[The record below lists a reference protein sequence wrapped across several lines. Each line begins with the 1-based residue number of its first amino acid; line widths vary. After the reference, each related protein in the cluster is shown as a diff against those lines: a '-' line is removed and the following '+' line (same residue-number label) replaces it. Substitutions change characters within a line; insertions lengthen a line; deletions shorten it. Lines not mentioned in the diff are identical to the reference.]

1 MIIDLAYLQQ
11 TRNICKIDKKLKF
24 TNKNCLSTSTNNLLS
39 VFNIQE
45 IFAGCEDPGAWRYQ
59 KIWRLKQIIL
69 IHLSLYRNFQQKSTL
84 SEQQAITRSTSPEES
99 CSWSLS
105 TQLCKILYSTF
116 VLTTALLA
124 NCFFH
129 CTLDHWFCWSSL
141 GKEIIEPKRKNF
153 DANPLAMMNI
163 IRYLDW
169 NLATRG
175 SYTSYSHDPAGQ
187 WQWLDVSLQKV
198 FNIISLLIISTFSGR
213 LAQQT
218 KNR

>member
-1 MIIDLAYLQQ
+1 MFEHIHQQ
-11 TRNICKIDKKLKF
+11 FIERIQHTRNICRLWRPWSMEVSKDLEIE
-24 TNKNCLSTSTNNLLS
+24 TNYPYS
-39 VFNIQE
+39 
-45 IFAGCEDPGAWRYQ
+45 
-59 KIWRLKQIIL
+59 
-69 IHLSLYRNFQQKSTL
+69 HLSLFRNFQQKSTL